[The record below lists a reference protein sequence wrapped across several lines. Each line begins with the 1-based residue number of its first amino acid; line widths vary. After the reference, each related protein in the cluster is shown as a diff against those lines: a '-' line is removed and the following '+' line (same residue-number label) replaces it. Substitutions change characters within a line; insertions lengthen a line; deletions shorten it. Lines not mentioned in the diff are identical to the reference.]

1 MALSHLIG
9 WETGAIARGN
19 DRFETTAESV
29 GLSLVLAGGVEV
41 EWSSR
46 GCRKALFFATGMSDL
61 RPADGEH
68 HRYDNRWLPHSLA
81 FCLTIPPELFE
92 IVADEEGIGGGSPPE
107 RHRFGFHDP
116 VVETCMR
123 RLCGA
128 EASGLETP
136 DIESWGRRLLVRLL
150 DVEGATGVRRRGR
163 YPTLRP
169 ATVRHVRDFIDANLA
184 ERISLGALARLAGLS
199 PGHFGRAFRRK
210 TGTTPGHYLRVRR
223 VAAAFHHLASTGDPL
238 AVVARTSGFSS
249 QSHMTR
255 AFAAVT
261 GFTPGYARRRRLRP
275 RWPVL
280 PGPRPS

>member
-19 DRFETTAESV
+19 DVFETTSDTV

-46 GCRKALFFATGMSDL
+46 GCRKGRFFAGGMSDL

-68 HRYDNRWLPHSLA
+68 HRYENRWLPGSLA
-81 FCLTIPPELFE
+81 FCLAIPPELFA

-116 VVETCMR
+116 VVETCLR
-123 RLCGA
+123 RLCTA
-128 EASGLETP
+128 ESSGLETP
-136 DIESWGRRLLVRLL
+136 DIEAWGRRLLVRLL
-150 DVEGATGVRRRGR
+150 EIDGATPFPRYDRRA
-163 YPTLRP
+163 TLAP
-169 ATVRHVRDFIDANLA
+169 ATVRHVSDFIDANLA
-184 ERISLGALARLAGLS
+184 GKISLGDLSRLAGIS
-199 PGHFGRAFRRK
+199 PGHFVRAFRRT
-210 TGTTPGHYLRVRR
+210 TGTTPGHYLRARR
-223 VAAAFHHLASTGDPL
+223 VAAAFRHLASTGDPL
-238 AVVARTSGFSS
+238 AEVARASGFSS

-275 RWPVL
+275 RWPT
-280 PGPRPS
+280 PAGSSPP